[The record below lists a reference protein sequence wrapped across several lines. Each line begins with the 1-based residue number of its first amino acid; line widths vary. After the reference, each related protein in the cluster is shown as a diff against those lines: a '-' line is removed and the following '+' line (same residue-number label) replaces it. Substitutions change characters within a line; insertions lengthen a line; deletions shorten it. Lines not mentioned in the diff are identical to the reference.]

1 MSNLAL
7 KSNWAKLKAE
17 VDKIDNKLA
26 ANVNNIDMSG
36 FVLGTKYDTDKSNLD
51 KKISD
56 ADRKYLTLVDF
67 LKQQIVI
74 RKLLR

>member
-36 FVLGTKYDTDKSNLD
+36 FVLETKYDTDKSNLG

-67 LKQQIVI
+67 LKQQNY
-74 RKLLR
+74 

>member
-17 VDKIDNKLA
+17 VDKTDNKLA

-74 RKLLR
+74 LKLLR

>member
-1 MSNLAL
+1 
-7 KSNWAKLKAE
+7 
-17 VDKIDNKLA
+17 
-26 ANVNNIDMSG
+26 MSG

-74 RKLLR
+74 LKLLRQKAKYLVLMVQLLLLH

>member
-74 RKLLR
+74 LKSLR